1 MPEMDNQLA
10 VRWEIMNILNY
21 RTYDQARDNFTWDEV
36 WDLFDGNNE
45 RFNIAHECIDRHVGK
60 GTAFRLKFDD
70 GHTEKYSFDEIAK
83 WSSQFAHALKDMGI
97 GRGDRVAVMLDPSR
111 EFYVSVFG
119 ILKLGAQ
126 VVPCFPLFAPE
137 NVAYR
142 LKDSKAKL
150 LVTTEEKALEIDQG
164 LVKNTITV
172 GDSFEDFIGRR
183 PDFFDVCPT
192 GPKEIAVLQ
201 YTSGTTK
208 QFPSAI
214 PHFHKSVYTATPNGV
229 FVIGLQPGDR
239 YFCPSSPAWGYGMW
253 YGTTVP
259 LALGIAVGS
268 YSGRFS
274 EIRIMEA
281 LEEFEINN
289 FSAAPTVYRRM
300 KNSGSID
307 NYKFKIKK
315 MSYSGEPFDL
325 DTFQFIKRVF
335 GVSPCSF
342 YGSTEVGVILSNF
355 GGFDGWEVKPG
366 SLGKPIMG
374 LDVGVIDEQGNQ
386 VKVGDLGEIAVKRN
400 GKWFYVK
407 DIGVIDEDGY
417 FWCKGR
423 SDDVII
429 SAGWT
434 ISSVEIESVISEH
447 DAVVEAAVIAVPDE
461 DRGQVAKAF
470 IQTTMEPSQA
480 LAEEIQRHVKEQLG
494 KFEYPRLIEF
504 LDEIP
509 KTEGGKI
516 DRKKLRQMTG
526 SHNLI

>member
-1 MPEMDNQLA
+1 MG
-10 VRWEIMNILNY
+10 ILDY
-21 RTYDQARDNFTWDEV
+21 KTYDEAREKFSWGEV
-36 WDLFDGNNE
+36 WDLFDGNE
-45 RFNIAHECIDRHVGK
+45 EQFNIAHECIDRHVGK
-60 GTAFRLKFDD
+60 GTAIRLKFED
-70 GHTEKYSFDEIAK
+70 GHTEKYTFAEIAA
-83 WSSQFAHALKDMGI
+83 WSSQFAHSLKELGI
-97 GRGDRVAVMLDPSR
+97 GKGDRVAVMLDPSR

-119 ILKLGAQ
+119 ALKLGAQ
-126 VVPCFPLFAPE
+126 VVPCFTLFAPE
-137 NVAYR
+137 NVEYR
-142 LKDSKAKL
+142 LKDSSAQI
-150 LVTTEEKALEIDQG
+150 LVATEEKAAEVDHS
-164 LVKNTITV
+164 LVKRVVTA
-172 GDSFEDFIGRR
+172 GRDFDTFIQDR
-183 PDFFDVCPT
+183 PDRIDVCPT
-192 GPKEIAVLQ
+192 RAKDVAVLQ

-229 FVIGLQPGDR
+229 FVIGLRPGTR

-259 LALGIAVGS
+259 LSLGVAAGS
-268 YSGRFS
+268 YNGRFS

-281 LEEFEINN
+281 LEEFEIDN

-300 KNSGSID
+300 KNSGVID
-307 NYKFKIKK
+307 DYTFKIRK

-325 DTFQFIKRVF
+325 DTFQFIKNKF

-355 GGFDGWEVKPG
+355 GGFDEWEVKPG

-374 LDVGVIDEQGNQ
+374 VDVDVLDEQGDPA
-386 VKVGDLGEIAVKRN
+386 KTGESGEIAVKRR
-400 GKWFYVK
+400 GEWFYVK

-434 ISSVEIESVISEH
+434 ISSAEIESTLSTH
-447 DAVVEAAVIAVPDE
+447 DVVVEAAVIAVPDE
-461 DRGQVAKAF
+461 DRGHVAKAYV
-470 IQTTMEPSQA
+470 QVNGETSKA
-480 LAEEIQRHVKEQLG
+480 LGKELQQYVKTQLG

-504 LDEIP
+504 VKEMP
-509 KTEGGKI
+509 KTEGGKT
-516 DRKKLRQMTG
+516 DRKKLKQMAG
-526 SHNLI
+526 VLP